1 MDNTYKFN
9 LQLFADGGAGGA
21 SGGDGGAAAGAD
33 GATGVNVPAAGE
45 RKSRRR
51 ENPLAGVQY
60 GIQQQNAQQV
70 APAQE
75 DAANNGTD
83 NGEDDFESL
92 IKGKHK
98 AAFDAKVQDIIRN
111 RFKTNSDNEKRLE
124 EMQPLLEALGKRHNV
139 DPTDI
144 DALMSAVSMDDEA
157 LEAEAIERNMSV
169 DTLKTV
175 KQLEMQNER
184 MRKNEE
190 RSAAEQ
196 RMQEHF
202 NSLAQQ
208 AQNLKGM
215 YPDFDLMTELKNP
228 AFARL
233 TAPGVGIDVKTAYET
248 VHLADI
254 KAQGMQYAAQQ
265 TAQKMANAVR
275 SNSMRPVENGLT
287 GTQSASTV
295 KTDPRQLTRAD
306 REEIRR
312 RVARGEKIVF

>member
-1 MDNTYKFN
+1 MNKYDIFD
-9 LQLFADGGAGGA
+9 LQLFGDGGAGGA
-21 SGGDGGAAAGAD
+21 AGGDGGAAAGAGD
-33 GATGVNVPAAGE
+33 ATGVTAPAAGE
-45 RKSRRR
+45 RSRKRR
-51 ENPLAGVQY
+51 ENPLANVQY
-60 GIQQQNAQQV
+60 GIQQQEAQPV
-70 APAQE
+70 APAQQQ
-75 DAANNGTD
+75 AADTT
-83 NGEDDFESL
+83 GEDDGESFDSL

-98 AAFDAKVQDIIRN
+98 DAFNAKVQDIIRQ
-111 RFKTNSDNEKRLE
+111 RFKTNSENERQLE
-124 EMQPLLEALGKRHNV
+124 AMKPLLEALGKKHNI

-144 DALMSAVSMDDEA
+144 DALMGAVSMDEDA
-157 LEAEAIERNMSV
+157 LEAEAMERNMSV
-169 DTLKTV
+169 ESLRTV

-184 MRKNEE
+184 LRKNEE
-190 RSAAEQ
+190 RSIAEQ

-208 AQNLKGM
+208 AQNLRAT

-275 SNSMRPVENGLT
+275 SNSMRPVENGLN
-287 GTQSASTV
+287 GAQSASTV
-295 KTDPRQLTRAD
+295 KSDPRNLSPAD
-306 REEIRR
+306 RKEIRR
-312 RVARGEKIVF
+312 RVANGEKIVF